1 MTPILPPL
9 MEVLS
14 KEMITRWLLPLLPAR
29 LGGRRLAADPAE
41 VVGAICYKLKTGCQW
56 RWLPVQALFTGTALS
71 WQGVYYHFN
80 EWGKQGAWKNLWL
93 NSLRLHR
100 RTLDLSSVQLDGSH
114 TLAKNGGAAIGYQ
127 GRKAGRTT
135 NALFLADNQGLPLA
149 VATPQAGNQH
159 DTFELERVFAELC
172 GLLEAAELRLEGLFL
187 NADKAFDV
195 SSLRQACAR
204 RGIEVNI
211 PRNRRAADWQTADD
225 TPLDPELYRRRLVI
239 ERLNAWLDGFKALLV
254 RYETSLQN
262 WLSLHWLA
270 FTVLLLR
277 KVASPPTS

>member
-1 MTPILPPL
+1 
-9 MEVLS
+9 MEVLN
-14 KEMITRWLLPLLPAR
+14 KDIIRRWILPHLPTRP
-29 LGGRRLAADPAE
+29 GGRRPAVDLAE

-56 RWLPVQALFTGTALS
+56 RWLPVRALFSGAPLS

-80 EWGKQGAWKNLWL
+80 AWGKQGAWKTLWL
-93 NSLRLHR
+93 ASLRLHR
-100 RTLDLSSVQLDGSH
+100 RRLDLSSIQLDGSH

-172 GLLEAAELRLEGLFL
+172 ALLEAAELRLEGLFL

-195 SSLRQACAR
+195 TSLRAACGR
-204 RGIEVNI
+204 LGIHANI
-211 PRNRRAADWQTADD
+211 PRNRRSADWQTDDD
-225 TPLDPELYRRRLVI
+225 TLLDPELYRCRLAI
-239 ERLNAWLDGFKALLV
+239 ERLNAWLDGFKTLLI
-254 RYETSLQN
+254 RYETGLQN
-262 WLSLHWLA
+262 WMAFHWLA
-270 FTVLLLR
+270 FTALLLR
-277 KVASPPTS
+277 KLEPPTSS